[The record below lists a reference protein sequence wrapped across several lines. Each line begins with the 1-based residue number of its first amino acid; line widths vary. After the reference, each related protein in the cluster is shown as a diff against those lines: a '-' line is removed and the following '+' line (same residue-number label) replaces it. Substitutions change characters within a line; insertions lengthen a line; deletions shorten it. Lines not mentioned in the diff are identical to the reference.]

1 LPAAAGTAV
10 APRIGVLALTGGEV
24 QSMPAVDEQLAEVRS
39 SVLRERSV
47 PLVHDLEHRNRAL
60 VEAIPD
66 PMIRVACD
74 GTYLDVRADDP
85 SQLVRPPAELIGR
98 N

>member
-1 LPAAAGTAV
+1 MSSWQRCAAAFSA
-10 APRIGVLALTGGEV
+10 R
-24 QSMPAVDEQLAEVRS
+24 
-39 SVLRERSV
+39 RSV